1 MSDQNVS
8 SLVLGEAPESDEE
21 YELSNIENA
30 ETTFSPTAELVSSV
44 VGMAVIGE
52 AVEFDDEIEFPK
64 SEGKSA
70 SKLDRVPA
78 IANKMQSTSLK
89 KLRERNKMLYESLT
103 NFKKQILNSTN
114 HGLNSINQQLLK
126 SQVELQQTLMN
137 VRSVKAN
144 LVDFQK
150 KVNDIII
157 ADYIPVI
164 NIKVPA
170 PII

>member
-1 MSDQNVS
+1 
-8 SLVLGEAPESDEE
+8 
-21 YELSNIENA
+21 
-30 ETTFSPTAELVSSV
+30 
-44 VGMAVIGE
+44 
-52 AVEFDDEIEFPK
+52 
-64 SEGKSA
+64 
-70 SKLDRVPA
+70 
-78 IANKMQSTSLK
+78 
-89 KLRERNKMLYESLT
+89 MLYESLT

-126 SQVELQQTLMN
+126 SQVELQQTLMD

-144 LVDFQK
+144 LIDFQK

>member
-1 MSDQNVS
+1 MHFT
-8 SLVLGEAPESDEE
+8 G
-21 YELSNIENA
+21 
-30 ETTFSPTAELVSSV
+30 
-44 VGMAVIGE
+44 
-52 AVEFDDEIEFPK
+52 
-64 SEGKSA
+64 
-70 SKLDRVPA
+70 
-78 IANKMQSTSLK
+78 
-89 KLRERNKMLYESLT
+89 ERNKMLYESLT